1 MVVVYG
7 LTNGTFQEKYQKGF
21 KIVGFYRVPYIQ
33 AGTPFKADFLSVI
46 PLSFNSIPFHIRRII
61 NEWVY

>member
-7 LTNGTFQEKYQKGF
+7 LTNGTLQGKYQKGF
-21 KIVGFYRVPYIQ
+21 KIVAFYRVVYIQ

-46 PLSFNSIPFHIRRII
+46 PLSFNPITF
-61 NEWVY
+61 NNKE